1 MRNIGNGIQ
10 SAISGVENAGEN
22 LVNGVTDNNNMNNDN
37 MRNND
42 NKTDNNISGITTGT
56 GSDNNGGNNGAATTT
71 RTNNNSNYSA
81 MRTATNTG
89 TTDNLF
95 GLSNFSLDLDCYDY
109 SCCCNSFC
117 IYYYG
122 SQI

>member
-42 NKTDNNISGITTGT
+42 NKTDNKHIRYNKGT

-95 GLSNFSLDLDCYDY
+95 GLSNLAWTWIVMIIAAA
-109 SCCCNSFC
+109 CNSFSYLLLWFT
-117 IYYYG
+117 I
-122 SQI
+122 